1 MKQALR
7 SVALSAALLSVLAAC
22 SGGDQFRSSGGSR
35 PAIDPIPPVSR
46 DVQAGMDAWV
56 ASFLPRARAAGISE
70 ATLNRTMRDVPFNPK
85 VIESSN
91 NQAEFKKS
99 IWEYLDSA
107 VSNTRVTTGRS
118 LLSQNDALFDKIE
131 ATYGVDRE
139 AVAAIWGME
148 SNYGTTRGRTLII
161 PALAT
166 LAYQGRR
173 SSFFEQQ
180 LIGALKIIQ
189 AGDTDSAHMTGSW
202 AGAMG
207 HTQFIPTSYLA
218 FAVDITG
225 DGKRDIWSENPAD
238 ALASTAAYLKRSGWQ
253 QGQPALVEVTLPEGF
268 NYGLI
273 GRDTRKDPSAWA
285 AMGVRNT
292 RGGALPNAG
301 AASILLPGGK
311 GGSALMVFNNF
322 RAILR
327 YNNADAYAIGVAHL
341 ASRIDG
347 GGPFIKGFPRD
358 PNVLDEAE
366 RIELQKRLTAMGYDT
381 GGTDGRTGSMT
392 AAAVSAFQAARGMTV
407 DGIPDREVLLALR

>member
-7 SVALSAALLSVLAAC
+7 SFALSAVMLSALTAC
-22 SGGDQFRSSGGSR
+22 TGANQIRSSGSAR
-35 PAIDPIPPVSR
+35 AAIDPIPPVSR
-46 DVQAGMDAWV
+46 EVQAGMDAWV
-56 ASFLPRARAAGISE
+56 VSFLPRARAAGISQ
-70 ATLNRTMRDVPFNPK
+70 ATLDRTMRDVPFNPE
-85 VIESSN
+85 VIERSN

-118 LLSQNDALFDKIE
+118 LLSENDALFDKIE

-139 AVAAIWGME
+139 AVVAIWGME

-161 PALAT
+161 PALST

-189 AGDTDSAHMTGSW
+189 SGDTDSAHMTGSW

-218 FAVDITG
+218 YAVDITG

-253 QGQPALVEVTLPEGF
+253 MGQPAMVEVTLPDGF

-273 GRDTRKDPSAWA
+273 GKDTRKDPSAWA

-292 RGGALPNAG
+292 KGGALPNAG
-301 AASILLPGGK
+301 AGSIILPGGRE
-311 GGSALMVFNNF
+311 GAALMVFNNF

-327 YNNADAYAIGVAHL
+327 YNNADAYGVGVAHL
-341 ASRIDG
+341 ADRIG
-347 GGPFIKGFPRD
+347 GGGRFIKDFPRD
-358 PNVLDEAE
+358 PNVLDESE
-366 RIELQKRLTAMGYDT
+366 RMELQRKLTALGYDT

-392 AAAVSAFQAARGMTV
+392 AAAVSAFQASRGMVV
-407 DGIPDREVLLALR
+407 DGIPDRGVLDALR

>member
-1 MKQALR
+1 M
-7 SVALSAALLSVLAAC
+7 LSALTAC
-22 SGGDQFRSSGGSR
+22 SGADQISGAPSGSG
-35 PAIDPIPPVSR
+35 IDPIPPVSA

-56 ASFLPRARAAGISE
+56 ASFLPRARAAGISD
-70 ATLNRTMRDVPFNPK
+70 ATLNRAMSNVPYNPK
-85 VIESSN
+85 VIESSQ
-91 NQAEFKKS
+91 NQAEFNKS

-107 VSNTRVTTGRS
+107 VSNTRVSTGRS
-118 LLSQNDALFDKIE
+118 LLAQNSALFDQIE

-139 AVAAIWGME
+139 AVAAVWGME
-148 SNYGTTRGRTLII
+148 SNYGSTRGRTLII

-189 AGDTDSAHMTGSW
+189 SGDVDSAHMTGSW

-253 QGQPALVEVTLPEGF
+253 MGQPAFVEVTLPDGF
-268 NYGLI
+268 NYGQI
-273 GRDTRKDPSAWA
+273 GKGTRKDPNAWA
-285 AMGVRNT
+285 AMGVRT
-292 RGGALPNAG
+292 ARGGALPNAG
-301 AASILLPGGK
+301 AASIILPGGRE
-311 GGSALMVFNNF
+311 GSALMVFTNF

-341 ASRIDG
+341 ANRIG
-347 GGPFIKGFPRD
+347 GGGDFVKGFPRD
-358 PNVLDEAE
+358 PNLLDEAE
-366 RIELQKRLTAMGYDT
+366 RVELQTRLTGMGYDT

-392 AAAVSAFQAARGMTV
+392 AAAVSAFQAARGLPV
-407 DGIPDREVLLALR
+407 DGMPDRDVLLALR

>member
-7 SVALSAALLSVLAAC
+7 SFALSAVMLSALTAC
-22 SGGDQFRSSGGSR
+22 SGANQIRSSESAR
-35 PAIDPIPPVSR
+35 AAIDPIPPVSR
-46 DVQAGMDAWV
+46 EVQAGMDAWV
-56 ASFLPRARAAGISE
+56 VSFLPRARAAGISQ
-70 ATLNRTMRDVPFNPK
+70 ATLDRTMRDVPFNPE
-85 VIESSN
+85 VIERSN

-118 LLSQNDALFDKIE
+118 LLSENDALFDKIE

-139 AVAAIWGME
+139 AVVAIWGME

-161 PALAT
+161 PALST

-189 AGDTDSAHMTGSW
+189 SGDTDSAHMTGSW

-218 FAVDITG
+218 YAVDITG

-253 QGQPALVEVTLPEGF
+253 MGQPAMVEVTLPDGF

-273 GRDTRKDPSAWA
+273 GKDTRKDPSAWA

-292 RGGALPNAG
+292 KGGALPNAG
-301 AASILLPGGK
+301 AGSIILPGGRE
-311 GGSALMVFNNF
+311 GAALMVFNNF

-327 YNNADAYAIGVAHL
+327 YNNADAYGVGVAHL
-341 ASRIDG
+341 ADRIG
-347 GGPFIKGFPRD
+347 GGGRFIKDFPRD
-358 PNVLDEAE
+358 PNVLDESE
-366 RIELQKRLTAMGYDT
+366 RMELQRKLTALGYDT

-392 AAAVSAFQAARGMTV
+392 AAAVSAFQASRGMVV
-407 DGIPDREVLLALR
+407 DGIPDRGVLDALR